1 MQNVD
6 QSGLDQLCYRQ
17 RRGDQD
23 ERLVGKAYCA
33 FRDGVDVTGETQPGE
48 IVEEI
53 ASKATGAFE
62 TVNLV
67 GRKAQCLEIDE
78 GILETG
84 CNQKIASLRQPPYEE
99 FKHGLLVLAAIQIGL
114 DHVELVK
121 VGCEGA
127 C

>member
-17 RRGDQD
+17 RRGDPD
-23 ERLVGKAYCA
+23 ERFVRKTYCA
-33 FRDGVDVTGETQPGE
+33 FRDGVDVTGETQPHE

-62 TVNLV
+62 PVDLV
-67 GRKAQCLEIDE
+67 RGKSQRLEIGE
-78 GILETG
+78 GVLEAG
-84 CNQKIASLRQPPYEE
+84 RNQKIASRGQPPHEE
-99 FKHGLLVLAAIQIGL
+99 FENGLLVLAAIQVGL

-121 VGCEGA
+121 VRREGA